1 MWRRFLEW
9 RGVVAIAVLAV
20 VSLWLGAEGRLGFY
34 IHPRYNLFTIAMAS
48 IAIVL
53 LVIAVV
59 TKRAGDHDH
68 DHSHSEGRR
77 GPRQR
82 RLARGE
88 TASLGFVVA
97 VVAAVLV
104 LPPATLSSATADNRS
119 SNAVEALGTP
129 EGLDGGAGL
138 EIYET
143 LTVRD
148 WASLLSQN
156 QNPSYYRGK
165 PVNTVGI
172 VTSSEG
178 SPDVFLLTRFVVT
191 CCAVDAQ
198 PVSIPVYM
206 PGWQDEVAV
215 DSWVRIEGGFQPAPS
230 GVSSAPVVIVPLSIT
245 DEEVPNEPYLF

>member
-9 RGVVAIAVLAV
+9 RGVIAIAVLAV

-34 IHPRYNLFTIAMAS
+34 IHPRYNLFTIAMAA

-53 LVIAVV
+53 LVIAVA
-59 TKRAGDHDH
+59 TKRADDHDH

-82 RLARGE
+82 RLARAE
-88 TASLGFVVA
+88 TVSLGFVVA

-129 EGLDGGAGL
+129 EGLDGEGGL

-172 VTSSEG
+172 VTASEG

-206 PGWQDEVAV
+206 PGWQDEVSV
-215 DSWVRIEGGFQPAPS
+215 DSWVRIEGGFQPSPS
-230 GVSSAPVVIVPLSIT
+230 GVSGSPVVIVPLSIT
-245 DEEVPNEPYLF
+245 DEEVPDEPYLF

>member
-9 RGVVAIAVLAV
+9 RGVIAIAVLAV

-129 EGLDGGAGL
+129 EGLDGEAGL

-206 PGWQDEVAV
+206 PGWQDEVAL

-230 GVSSAPVVIVPLSIT
+230 GVSSSPVVIVPLSIT

>member
-9 RGVVAIAVLAV
+9 RGVIAIAVLAV

-34 IHPRYNLFTIAMAS
+34 IHPRYNLFTIAMAA

-53 LVIAVV
+53 LVIAVA
-59 TKRAGDHDH
+59 TKRADDHDH

-82 RLARGE
+82 RLARAE
-88 TASLGFVVA
+88 TVSLGFVVA

-129 EGLDGGAGL
+129 EGLDGEGGL

-172 VTSSEG
+172 VTASEG

-206 PGWQDEVAV
+206 PGWQDEVSV
-215 DSWVRIEGGFQPAPS
+215 DSWVRIEGGFQPSPS
-230 GVSSAPVVIVPLSIT
+230 GVSGSPVVIVPLSIT

>member
-9 RGVVAIAVLAV
+9 RGVIAIAVLAV

-53 LVIAVV
+53 LVIAVA

-68 DHSHSEGRR
+68 DHSHPEGRR

-88 TASLGFVVA
+88 SVSLGFVVA

-119 SNAVEALGTP
+119 SNAVDALGTP
-129 EGLDGGAGL
+129 EVLDGEGGL
-138 EIYET
+138 ELYET

-172 VTSSEG
+172 VTASEG

-206 PGWQDEVAV
+206 PGWQDEVTL
-215 DSWVRIEGGFQPAPS
+215 DSWVRIEGGFQPSPS
-230 GVSSAPVVIVPLSIT
+230 GVSGSPVVIVPLSIT

>member
-1 MWRRFLEW
+1 VWRRFLEW

-34 IHPRYNLFTIAMAS
+34 IHPRYNLFTVAMAS

-230 GVSSAPVVIVPLSIT
+230 GVSSSPVVIVPLSIT

>member
-172 VTSSEG
+172 VTSSED

-230 GVSSAPVVIVPLSIT
+230 GVSSSPVVIVPLSIT